1 MVIMKWEY
9 VNDRYIVGLFWQA
22 YWYIDQQNDESTYMY
37 GTQRKLTIQEWLRQK
52 LQDRHRQARQI
63 FQIFQKY
70 ANKEIN

>member
-37 GTQRKLTIQEWLRQK
+37 GTQRKLTIQERLGQK
-52 LQDRHRQARQI
+52 LQDRHRQARQ
-63 FQIFQKY
+63 K
-70 ANKEIN
+70 

>member
-37 GTQRKLTIQEWLRQK
+37 GTQRKLTIQERLGQK

-63 FQIFQKY
+63 FQSIPP
-70 ANKEIN
+70 I